1 MKHTHSQEK
10 LLLFLDG
17 NLPDEE
23 MQQIRKHLSTCSVC
37 AEQHDALA
45 PVWQSES
52 KLEKVQ
58 PSPFLWTR
66 LQARIKE
73 SEQTSV
79 FMSDLKRTLHGITVP
94 PFPALAVVVA
104 IVVGIYLGTPREPRR
119 YERAQS
125 INQLSSSA
133 DELGL
138 DQFDVIPPGTLGST
152 LVKISYTEQ
161 KVYQALVEKK

>member
-1 MKHTHSQEK
+1 MMHTRIQEK
-10 LLLFLDG
+10 LLLYLDG

-37 AEQHDALA
+37 AKQYEVLA
-45 PVWQSES
+45 SLWRSEIR
-52 KLEKVQ
+52 LEKVK

-73 SEQTSV
+73 YEQTPI
-79 FMSDLKRTLHGITVP
+79 FIWDLKRILQGITLR
-94 PFPALAVVVA
+94 PFPALGVIAA
-104 IVVGIYLGTPREPRR
+104 IVVGFYLGSPRESQR
-119 YERAQS
+119 YQPAQTVS
-125 INQLSSSA
+125 QLVGAA

-152 LVKISYTEQ
+152 LVTISNRQ
-161 KVYQALVEKK
+161 R